1 MIWQIYKVFFTY
13 HFTRSLSFVAAAKF
27 SLFTFHFSLKI
38 ANFAN
43 SFAKL
48 QCTRQFKEKQAFLLH
63 CSRFFVTLA
72 SPKLLH
78 LGKAQINLAFHSTF
92 RNFANKNK
100 TFYNTTMLQIRCK
113 NNNMT
118 KSFPEGTSLLDVYQ
132 EFADDIKLPYPVVSA
147 KVNNASQGLKFRLY
161 QNRDV
166 EFLDAREGSGHRV
179 YVRSLCFVLYKATQD
194 LFPGSKLFIEHTI
207 SRGYY
212 CNFKKKGYEPMV
224 EGDVEKIRER
234 MQEIINLDM
243 PFRRNEATTEE
254 ALRVFAERGLTDK
267 VKLLESSGQIYSDY
281 YMLGDTADYYY
292 GPLVPSAGYLTVWG
306 LETYHDGMLLR
317 VPDWNNPTQLA
328 EKVDMPKTY
337 EMFAEKTKWDIIM
350 RLSNAGDVNKAIL
363 KGHASEL
370 IQVSEALQEKKI
382 VQIAEEIDR
391 RFHDE
396 ENPVRMVLI
405 TGPSSSGKTTF
416 CKRLSVQLLACGL
429 RPLSFSTDDYFV
441 NRLDT
446 PKLPNGDY
454 DFDNIETVEY
464 HLLEDHLLRLM
475 KGERVEI
482 PEYNFVTGK
491 REWNGK
497 KLKLAGDTVLI
508 IEGIHA
514 LNPLLTKKIPDSL
527 KYKIYISA
535 LTSIS
540 LDDHNWIPV
549 RDNRLL
555 RRIIRDYNKGAYTAQ
570 QTIAQWKNVCEAED
584 QWIFPFQET
593 ADAMFN
599 SALNIEFAVLRTHA
613 EIILASVPKNCDEY
627 AEAHRLLKFL
637 RYFIP
642 ISDKEIPPT
651 SIMRE
656 FVGGSSFKYPR

>member
-1 MIWQIYKVFFTY
+1 M
-13 HFTRSLSFVAAAKF
+13 
-27 SLFTFHFSLKI
+27 
-38 ANFAN
+38 
-43 SFAKL
+43 
-48 QCTRQFKEKQAFLLH
+48 
-63 CSRFFVTLA
+63 
-72 SPKLLH
+72 
-78 LGKAQINLAFHSTF
+78 
-92 RNFANKNK
+92 
-100 TFYNTTMLQIRCK
+100 
-113 NNNMT
+113 
-118 KSFPEGTSLLDVYQ
+118 
-132 EFADDIKLPYPVVSA
+132 
-147 KVNNASQGLKFRLY
+147 
-161 QNRDV
+161 
-166 EFLDAREGSGHRV
+166 
-179 YVRSLCFVLYKATQD
+179 LYKATQD

-212 CNFKKKGYEPMV
+212 CNFKKRGNEQLT
-224 EGDVEKIRER
+224 DDDIDRISQR
-234 MQEIINLDM
+234 MQEIIDLDM

-254 ALRVFAERGLTDK
+254 AVRVFAERGFADK
-267 VKLLESSGQIYSDY
+267 VKLLETSGQIYSDY
-281 YMLGDTADYYY
+281 YTLGDTADYYY

-306 LETYHDGMLLR
+306 LERYHDGMLLR
-317 VPDWNNPTQLA
+317 VPDWYNPTVLA

-337 EMFAEKTKWDIIM
+337 SMFAEKTRWDIIM
-350 RLSNAGDVNKAIL
+350 RLSNAGDVNKAIMR
-363 KGHASEL
+363 GHASEL

-396 ENPVRMVLI
+396 EHPVRIVLI
-405 TGPSSSGKTTF
+405 TGPSSSGKKKF

-429 RPLSFSTDDYFV
+429 RPMSFSTDDYFV
-441 NRLDT
+441 NRVDT

-464 HLLEDHLLRLM
+464 ALLQEHLTRLM
-475 KGERVEI
+475 QGERVEV

-497 KLKLAGDTVLI
+497 KLRLSSDSVLI

-514 LNPLLTKKIPDSL
+514 LNPLLTKTIDDSL

-584 QWIFPFQET
+584 KWIFPFQES

-613 EIILASVPKNCDEY
+613 EIILLSRVCRSA
-627 AEAHRLLKFL
+627 
-637 RYFIP
+637 
-642 ISDKEIPPT
+642 PPT
-651 SIMRE
+651 E
-656 FVGGSSFKYPR
+656 VYPLFPSRQRQGDTAHQHHA

>member
-1 MIWQIYKVFFTY
+1 
-13 HFTRSLSFVAAAKF
+13 
-27 SLFTFHFSLKI
+27 
-38 ANFAN
+38 
-43 SFAKL
+43 
-48 QCTRQFKEKQAFLLH
+48 
-63 CSRFFVTLA
+63 
-72 SPKLLH
+72 
-78 LGKAQINLAFHSTF
+78 
-92 RNFANKNK
+92 
-100 TFYNTTMLQIRCK
+100 MLQIRCV
-113 NNNMT
+113 NNGIT

-132 EFADDIKLPYPVVSA
+132 EFADEIKLPYPVVSA

-212 CNFKKKGYEPMV
+212 CNFKKKGNEALAD
-224 EGDVEKIRER
+224 GDVERISQR

-243 PFRRNEATTEE
+243 PFRRHEATNEE
-254 ALRVFAERGLTDK
+254 AVRIFAERGFTDK
-267 VKLLESSGQIYSDY
+267 VKLLETSGQIYSDY
-281 YMLGDTADYYY
+281 YTLGDTADYYY
-292 GPLVPSAGYLTVWG
+292 GPLVPSAGYLSVWA
-306 LETYHDGMLLR
+306 LEPYHDGMLLR
-317 VPDWNNPTQLA
+317 VPDWNNPLQLA
-328 EKVDMPKTY
+328 EKADMPKTY
-337 EMFAEKTKWDIIM
+337 DMFAEKTRWDIIM
-350 RLSNAGDVNKAIL
+350 RLSNAGDVNKAIQ

-382 VQIAEEIDR
+382 VQIAEEIER
-391 RFHDE
+391 RFHRKK
-396 ENPVRMVLI
+396 NPVKLILI

-416 CKRLSVQLLACGL
+416 TKRLSIQLLACGL

-454 DFDNIETVEY
+454 DFDNIETVDY
-464 HLLEDHLLRLM
+464 HLLEEHLTKLM
-475 KGERVEI
+475 QGERVEV

-497 KLKLAGDTVLI
+497 KLKMASDTVLI

-514 LNPLLTKKIPDSL
+514 LNPLLTKNLPDWT
-527 KYKIYISA
+527 KFKVDISA

-540 LDDHNWIPV
+540 LDDHNGIPV

-570 QTIAQWKNVCEAED
+570 ETIAQWKNVCEAED
-584 QWIFPFQET
+584 KWIFPFQES

-613 EIILASVPKNCDEY
+613 EIILASVPKNCPEY
-627 AEAHRLLKFL
+627 AEAHRLLKFIHF
-637 RYFIP
+637 FIP
-642 ISDKEIPPT
+642 VSDKEIPPT

-656 FVGGSSFKYPR
+656 FLGGSSFKY

>member
-1 MIWQIYKVFFTY
+1 
-13 HFTRSLSFVAAAKF
+13 
-27 SLFTFHFSLKI
+27 
-38 ANFAN
+38 
-43 SFAKL
+43 
-48 QCTRQFKEKQAFLLH
+48 
-63 CSRFFVTLA
+63 
-72 SPKLLH
+72 
-78 LGKAQINLAFHSTF
+78 
-92 RNFANKNK
+92 
-100 TFYNTTMLQIRCK
+100 MLQIRCK
-113 NNNMT
+113 NNNVT

-132 EFADDIKLPYPVVSA
+132 EFAEEIKLPFPVVSA

-166 EFLDAREGSGHRV
+166 EFLDARGGSGHRV
-179 YVRSLCFVLYKATQD
+179 YVRSLSFVLYKATQD
-194 LFPGSKLFIEHTI
+194 LFPGSKLFIEH
-207 SRGYY
+207 SLCRGYY
-212 CNFKKKGYEPMV
+212 CNFKKRNNEPLTD
-224 EGDVEKIRER
+224 EDAEHIRER
-234 MQEIINLDM
+234 MQEIISLDM
-243 PFRRNEATTEE
+243 PFRRTEATNEE
-254 ALRVFAERGLTDK
+254 AIRVFAERGFTDK
-267 VKLLESSGQIYSDY
+267 VKLLETCGQVYSDY
-281 YMLGDTADYYY
+281 YTLGDTVDYYY
-292 GPLVPSAGYLTVWG
+292 GPLVPSAGYLQVWG
-306 LETYHDGMLLR
+306 LERYEQGLLLR
-317 VPDWNNPTQLA
+317 VPDWNDPSKLA
-328 EKVDMPKTY
+328 EKVPQPKTF
-337 EMFAEKTKWDIIM
+337 EMFAEKTRWDIIM
-350 RLSNAGDVNKAIL
+350 RLSNAGDVNKAIMR
-363 KGHASEL
+363 GHASEL

-391 RFHDE
+391 RFHRE
-396 ENPVRMVLI
+396 EDPVRIVLI

-416 CKRLSVQLLACGL
+416 CKRLSIQLLACGL

-441 NRLDT
+441 NRVDT

-464 HLLEDHLLRLM
+464 ALLEDHLLRLM
-475 KGERVEI
+475 KGERVEV

-491 REWNGK
+491 REYNGK

-514 LNPLLTKKIPDSL
+514 LNPLLTQKIADSM

-540 LDDHNWIPV
+540 LDDHNWIPT

-570 QTIAQWKNVCEAED
+570 QTIAQWKNVLAAED

-593 ADAMFN
+593 ADVMFN

-613 EIILASVPKNCDEY
+613 EIILTSVPKNCPEY
-627 AEAHRLLKFL
+627 SEAHRLLKFI

-656 FVGGSSFKYPR
+656 FVGGSSFKYAD

>member
-1 MIWQIYKVFFTY
+1 
-13 HFTRSLSFVAAAKF
+13 
-27 SLFTFHFSLKI
+27 
-38 ANFAN
+38 
-43 SFAKL
+43 
-48 QCTRQFKEKQAFLLH
+48 
-63 CSRFFVTLA
+63 
-72 SPKLLH
+72 
-78 LGKAQINLAFHSTF
+78 
-92 RNFANKNK
+92 
-100 TFYNTTMLQIRCK
+100 MLQIRCK
-113 NNNMT
+113 NNNVT
-118 KSFPEGTSLLDVYQ
+118 KSFPEGTSLLDIYQ

-147 KVNNASQGLKFRLY
+147 KVNNASQGLKFRVF

-166 EFLDAREGSGHRV
+166 EFLDARQGSGHRV
-179 YVRSLCFVLYKATQD
+179 YVRSLCFLLYKATQD
-194 LFPGSKLFIEHTI
+194 VFPGSKLFIEHTI

-212 CNFKKKGYEPMV
+212 CNFKKKNNDALTD
-224 EGDVEKIRER
+224 GDVTLISNR
-234 MQEIINLDM
+234 MQEIVNLDM
-243 PFRRNEATTEE
+243 PFRRTEATNEE
-254 ALRVFAERGLTDK
+254 AIRVFAERGFADK
-267 VKLLESSGQIYSDY
+267 VKLLETSGQIYSDY
-281 YMLGDTADYYY
+281 YTLGDTADYYY
-292 GPLVPSAGYLTVWG
+292 GPLVPSAGYLKVFG
-306 LETYHDGMLLR
+306 LEPYHDGMLLR
-317 VPDWNNPTQLA
+317 VPDWNNPTILA

-337 EMFAEKTKWDIIM
+337 EMFAEKTRWDIIM

-382 VQIAEEIDR
+382 VQIAEDIER
-391 RFHDE
+391 RFHAE
-396 ENPVRMVLI
+396 KNPIRLVLI

-416 CKRLSVQLLACGL
+416 CKRLSIQLLACGL

-441 NRLDT
+441 NRVDT

-454 DFDNIETVEY
+454 DFDNIEAVDY
-464 HLLEDHLLRLM
+464 HLLEDHLTRLM

-482 PEYNFVTGK
+482 PEYNFSTGK

-514 LNPLLTKKIPDSL
+514 LNPLLTQQIDNAL

-549 RDNRLL
+549 HDNRLL
-555 RRIIRDYNKGAYTAQ
+555 RRIIRDYNKGAFTAQ
-570 QTIAQWKNVCEAED
+570 ETIAQWKNVCEAED
-584 QWIFPFQET
+584 KWIFPYQET

-613 EIILASVPKNCDEY
+613 EIILSSVPKNCPEY
-627 AEAHRLLKFL
+627 SEAHRLLKFIH
-637 RYFIP
+637 YFLP
-642 ISDKEIPPT
+642 VSDKEIPPT

-656 FVGGSSFKYPR
+656 FLGGSSFKY

>member
-1 MIWQIYKVFFTY
+1 
-13 HFTRSLSFVAAAKF
+13 
-27 SLFTFHFSLKI
+27 
-38 ANFAN
+38 
-43 SFAKL
+43 
-48 QCTRQFKEKQAFLLH
+48 
-63 CSRFFVTLA
+63 
-72 SPKLLH
+72 
-78 LGKAQINLAFHSTF
+78 
-92 RNFANKNK
+92 
-100 TFYNTTMLQIRCK
+100 MLQIRCK
-113 NNNMT
+113 NNNVT

-132 EFADDIKLPYPVVSA
+132 EFADDINLPYPVVSA

-212 CNFKKKGYEPMV
+212 CNFKKRNNEALSD
-224 EGDVEKIRER
+224 GDVEKIRQR

-254 ALRVFAERGLTDK
+254 AIRVFAERGFTDK
-267 VKLLESSGQIYSDY
+267 VKLLETSGQIYSDY

-292 GPLVPSAGYLTVWG
+292 GPLVPSAGYLRVWG
-306 LETYHDGMLLR
+306 LEPYYDGMLLR
-317 VPDWNNPTQLA
+317 VPDWNNPDLLA

-337 EMFAEKTKWDIIM
+337 SMFAEKTRWDIIM

-391 RFHDE
+391 RFHQE
-396 ENPVRMVLI
+396 HNPVRLVLI

-429 RPLSFSTDDYFV
+429 RPFSISTDDYFV
-441 NRLDT
+441 NRVDT
-446 PKLPNGDY
+446 PKLPSGDY
-454 DFDNIETVEY
+454 DFDNIEAVDY
-464 HLLEDHLLRLM
+464 HLLEDHLSRLM
-475 KGERVEI
+475 RGERVEV

-497 KLKLAGDTVLI
+497 KVKLGGDTVLI

-514 LNPLLTKKIPDSL
+514 LNPLLTKQIDDTAKF
-527 KYKIYISA
+527 KIYISA

-555 RRIIRDYNKGAYTAQ
+555 RRIIRDYNKGAFTAQ
-570 QTIAQWKNVCEAED
+570 ETIAQWKNVCEAED
-584 QWIFPFQET
+584 KWIFPFQES
-593 ADAMFN
+593 ADVMFN

-613 EIILASVPKNCDEY
+613 EIILASVPKNCTEY
-627 AEAHRLLKFL
+627 SEARRLLKFIHF
-637 RYFIP
+637 FIP
-642 ISDKEIPPT
+642 ISDKQIPPT

-656 FVGGSSFKYPR
+656 FVGGSSFKY

>member
-1 MIWQIYKVFFTY
+1 
-13 HFTRSLSFVAAAKF
+13 
-27 SLFTFHFSLKI
+27 
-38 ANFAN
+38 
-43 SFAKL
+43 
-48 QCTRQFKEKQAFLLH
+48 
-63 CSRFFVTLA
+63 
-72 SPKLLH
+72 
-78 LGKAQINLAFHSTF
+78 
-92 RNFANKNK
+92 
-100 TFYNTTMLQIRCK
+100 MLQIRCK
-113 NNNMT
+113 NNGVT
-118 KSFPEGTSLLDVYQ
+118 KSFPEGCSLLDVYQ

-179 YVRSLCFVLYKATQD
+179 YVRSLCFLLYKATQD
-194 LFPGSKLFIEHTI
+194 VFPGSKLFIEHTI

-212 CNFKKKGYEPMV
+212 CNFKKKSNEGLA
-224 EGDVEKIRER
+224 EGDVEQICNR
-234 MQEIINLDM
+234 MKEIVNLDM
-243 PFRRNEATTEE
+243 PFRRTEATNEE
-254 ALRVFAERGLTDK
+254 AIRVFAERGFADK
-267 VKLLESSGQIYSDY
+267 VKLLETSGQIYSDY
-281 YMLGDTADYYY
+281 YTLGDTADYYY
-292 GPLVPSAGYLTVWG
+292 GPLVPSAGYLKVFG
-306 LETYHDGMLLR
+306 LEPYHDGMLLR
-317 VPDWNNPTQLA
+317 VPDWYNPTILA

-337 EMFAEKTKWDIIM
+337 EMFREKTRWDIIM

-382 VQIAEEIDR
+382 VQIAEDIDH
-391 RFHDE
+391 RFHAE
-396 ENPVRMVLI
+396 ENPIRIVLI

-416 CKRLSVQLLACGL
+416 CKRLSIQLLACGL

-441 NRLDT
+441 NRVDT

-454 DFDNIETVEY
+454 DFDNIEAVDY
-464 HLLEDHLLRLM
+464 HLLEDHLTALM
-475 KGERVEI
+475 NGERVEI
-482 PEYNFVTGK
+482 PEYNFSTGK

-497 KLKLAGDTVLI
+497 KIKLAGDTVLI

-514 LNPLLTKKIPDSL
+514 LNPLLTKKIEDSL

-540 LDDHNWIPV
+540 LYDHNWIPV

-555 RRIIRDYNKGAYTAQ
+555 RRIIRDYNKGAFTAQ
-570 QTIAQWKNVCEAED
+570 ETIAQWKNVCEAED
-584 QWIFPFQET
+584 KWIFPYQET

-613 EIILASVPKNCDEY
+613 EIILASVPRNCAEY
-627 AEAHRLLKFL
+627 AEAHRLLKFIH
-637 RYFIP
+637 YFLP
-642 ISDKEIPPT
+642 VSDKEIPPT

-656 FVGGSSFKYPR
+656 FVGGSSFKY

>member
-1 MIWQIYKVFFTY
+1 
-13 HFTRSLSFVAAAKF
+13 
-27 SLFTFHFSLKI
+27 
-38 ANFAN
+38 
-43 SFAKL
+43 
-48 QCTRQFKEKQAFLLH
+48 
-63 CSRFFVTLA
+63 
-72 SPKLLH
+72 
-78 LGKAQINLAFHSTF
+78 
-92 RNFANKNK
+92 
-100 TFYNTTMLQIRCK
+100 MLQIRCK
-113 NNNMT
+113 NNGVT
-118 KSFPEGTSLLDVYQ
+118 KSFPEGCSLLDVYQ

-179 YVRSLCFVLYKATQD
+179 YVRSLCFLLYKATQD
-194 LFPGSKLFIEHTI
+194 VFPGSKLFIDHTI

-212 CNFKKKGYEPMV
+212 CNFKKKNNEGLTD
-224 EGDVEKIRER
+224 GDVERIRDR
-234 MQEIINLDM
+234 MTEIVNLDM
-243 PFRRNEATTEE
+243 PFRRTEATNEE
-254 ALRVFAERGLTDK
+254 AIRVFAERGFTDK
-267 VKLLESSGQIYSDY
+267 VKLLETSGQIYSDY
-281 YMLGDTADYYY
+281 YTLGDTADYYY
-292 GPLVPSAGYLTVWG
+292 GPLVPSAGYLKVFG
-306 LETYHDGMLLR
+306 LEPYHDGMLLR
-317 VPDWNNPTQLA
+317 VPDWNNPTVLA

-337 EMFAEKTKWDIIM
+337 EMFREKTRWDIIM
-350 RLSNAGDVNKAIL
+350 RLSNAGDVNRAIL

-382 VQIAEEIDR
+382 VQIAEDIDR
-391 RFHDE
+391 RYHAE
-396 ENPVRMVLI
+396 ENPIRIVLI

-441 NRLDT
+441 NRVDT

-454 DFDNIETVEY
+454 DFDNIEAVDY
-464 HLLEDHLLRLM
+464 HLLEDHLTSLM

-482 PEYNFVTGK
+482 PEYNFSTGK

-497 KLKLAGDTVLI
+497 KIKLAGDTILI

-514 LNPLLTKKIPDSL
+514 LNPLLTKKIEDSV

-555 RRIIRDYNKGAYTAQ
+555 RRIIRDYNKGAFTAQ
-570 QTIAQWKNVCEAED
+570 ETIAQWQNVCEAED
-584 QWIFPFQET
+584 KWIFPYQES

-613 EIILASVPKNCDEY
+613 EIILASVPRNCPEY
-627 AEAHRLLKFL
+627 AEAHRLLKFIH
-637 RYFIP
+637 YFLP
-642 ISDKEIPPT
+642 VSDKEIPPT

-656 FVGGSSFKYPR
+656 FLGGSSFKY

>member
-1 MIWQIYKVFFTY
+1 
-13 HFTRSLSFVAAAKF
+13 
-27 SLFTFHFSLKI
+27 
-38 ANFAN
+38 
-43 SFAKL
+43 
-48 QCTRQFKEKQAFLLH
+48 
-63 CSRFFVTLA
+63 
-72 SPKLLH
+72 
-78 LGKAQINLAFHSTF
+78 
-92 RNFANKNK
+92 
-100 TFYNTTMLQIRCK
+100 MLQIRCK
-113 NNNMT
+113 NINIT
-118 KSFPEGTSLLDVYQ
+118 KSFTEGTSLLDVYQ
-132 EFADDIKLPYPVVSA
+132 EFADELKMPYPVVA
-147 KVNNASQGLKFRLY
+147 ALVNNTAQGLKFRLY

-166 EFLDAREGSGHRV
+166 EFLDAREGPGHRV

-212 CNFKKKGYEPMV
+212 CNFKKRGNDALTE
-224 EGDVEKIRER
+224 DDIQHIRER

-254 ALRVFAERGLTDK
+254 AVRIFAERGFSDK
-267 VKLLESSGQIYSDY
+267 VKLLETSGQIYSDY
-281 YMLGDTADYYY
+281 YMLGDTADFFY
-292 GPLVPSAGYLTVWG
+292 GPLVPSASYLTVWG
-306 LETYHDGMLLR
+306 LEAYHDGMLLR
-317 VPDWNNPTQLA
+317 VPDWNDPSRLA

-337 EMFAEKTKWDIIM
+337 EMFAEKTRWDIIM

-391 RFHDE
+391 RFHRE

-416 CKRLSVQLLACGL
+416 CKRLSIQLLACGL
-429 RPLSFSTDDYFV
+429 RPYSVSTDDYFV
-441 NRLDT
+441 NRTDT
-446 PKLPNGDY
+446 PRLPNGDY

-464 HLLEDHLLRLM
+464 RLLQDHLQRLM
-475 KGERVEI
+475 QGERVEV
-482 PEYNFVTGK
+482 PEYNFTTGK

-497 KLKLAGDTVLI
+497 KLKLSGDTVLI

-514 LNPLLTKKIPDSL
+514 LNPLLTQAIPDSA
-527 KYKIYISA
+527 KFKIYISA

-555 RRIIRDYNKGAYTAQ
+555 RRIIRDYNKGAFTAQ
-570 QTIAQWKNVCEAED
+570 QTISQWPNVCQAED
-584 QWIFPFQET
+584 QWIFPYQES
-593 ADAMFN
+593 ADVMFN
-599 SALNIEFAVLRTHA
+599 SALNIEFAVLRPHA
-613 EIILASVPKNCDEY
+613 EIILASVPKNCPEY
-627 AEAHRLLKFL
+627 TDAHRLLKFL
-637 RYFIP
+637 HYFIP
-642 ISDKEIPPT
+642 VSDKEIPPT

-656 FVGGSSFKYPR
+656 FVGGSSFKY